1 MNVQRAEPE
10 GFRPI
15 VITLE
20 TEEEVEHFHSLLKD
34 AERGCEVRDRPCH
47 MLETLLARTQDSQE

>member
-1 MNVQRAEPE
+1 MNIESVPPQ

-20 TEEEVEHFHSLLKD
+20 TAEEVEHFHSLLKD

-47 MLETLLARTQDSQE
+47 MLETLLTATSE